1 QELLH
6 HVTFNDKT
14 GTYAVPKSAAN
25 SLLLMKKALDN
36 ARTEN
41 DKDLYPDDWE
51 DYTVLAYTYVNNQ
64 GETVT
69 MWLLEKDGKRVENKE
84 LQDFLE
90 KHGQELPA
98 ISYIEL
104 SGEELERRVND
115 SWKDGVNYLT
125 GQKVSGF
132 SGGVLRSSAYVASVK
147 KTLDSAELIDIGL
160 GLGTAAMRYTPL
172 LAEQIEKLRLAKVG
186 RWMSVDEFEKM
197 LETGKV

>member
-1 QELLH
+1 
-6 HVTFNDKT
+6 
-14 GTYAVPKSAAN
+14 
-25 SLLLMKKALDN
+25 M
-36 ARTEN
+36 
-41 DKDLYPDDWE
+41 
-51 DYTVLAYTYVNNQ
+51 NNQ

-186 RWMSVDEFEKM
+186 RWMSVDEFEKCLKLVRCKCREM
-197 LETGKV
+197 ETGLMWLIRQIKMPFHPQQMMHYTLNLR